1 MSNDAELAGLLE
13 SILGSRE
20 NPRRESDARQL
31 VEKLYPLVIR
41 IVRSHLPRRE
51 TEEDMAQ
58 EIFMKMFARLHQYRA
73 DRPFEHWVS
82 RIAVTTCIDH
92 LRAQKARPELRWGDL
107 SSEQAECLDT
117 CMADQPATHPPDT
130 LAARELVHQLLA
142 TLNPQD
148 RLILQWLDLD
158 QIPVEEIRQRTG
170 WGASFIKVRAF
181 RARAKLRSKLQ
192 SLEQKNHGKN

>member
-1 MSNDAELAGLLE
+1 MSNDAEFAGLLA
-13 SILGSRE
+13 SILGNEE
-20 NPRRESDARQL
+20 NPQREQAARQI

-51 TEEDMAQ
+51 AEEDMAQ
-58 EIFMKMFARLHQYRA
+58 EVFMKMFARLHQYRA

-92 LRAQKARPELRWGDL
+92 LRAQKSRPELRWSDL
-107 SSEQAECLDT
+107 SSEQAECLDASL
-117 CMADQPATHPPDT
+117 ADETDSHPADPSAAKE
-130 LAARELVHQLLA
+130 LACKLLA
-142 TLNPQD
+142 TLDPQD

-158 QIPVEEIRQRTG
+158 QLSVDEIRQRTG

-181 RARAKLRSKLQ
+181 RARRKLRAKLE
-192 SLEQKNHGKN
+192 SLEQGKYEKN